1 MKINVILVNH
11 HSTYLDTPVFI
22 TVQKDNGLKMIAN
35 VNQTMIVD
43 VAQIVITTVKHVSD
57 QLYTNVTGV
66 LKDFMVEFKI
76 TMNVDL
82 TVKITNG
89 MMIMIDYVKHVLPH
103 VGNVL
108 VHLMTN
114 VPVVKSHTLKL
125 VPNVLLNLQPLKKIC
140 V

>member
-35 VNQTMIVD
+35 VIQTMIVD
-43 VAQIVITTVKHVSD
+43 VAQIVITTVKHVTD
-57 QLYTNVTGV
+57 QLNMNVIGV
-66 LKDFMVEFKI
+66 LKDFMVEFMI

-108 VHLMTN
+108 VHLVKN
-114 VPVVKSHTLKL
+114 VPVVKSHTVKK
-125 VPNVLLNLQPLKKIC
+125 VPLVLLNLQSLTKMS